1 MRESRAVDDLAD
13 SLGDDSAVSGGH
25 DSAEDADPD
34 SGEEDAD
41 QTELNAFDGAT
52 LDDVG
57 DAIAGLCKDGRFDD
71 ALALGRQFSAHTAT
85 NFGAESSE
93 FRSALAILAALH
105 TSLGNEKQGQK
116 LLETAELLG
125 EGVEVAAV
133 AEMVNEEADLAD
145 LEDEV

>member
-71 ALALGRQFSAHTAT
+71 AA
-85 NFGAESSE
+85 
-93 FRSALAILAALH
+93 SALR
-105 TSLGNEKQGQK
+105 
-116 LLETAELLG
+116 
-125 EGVEVAAV
+125 AV
-133 AEMVNEEADLAD
+133 ASEMLDALAQM
-145 LEDEV
+145 